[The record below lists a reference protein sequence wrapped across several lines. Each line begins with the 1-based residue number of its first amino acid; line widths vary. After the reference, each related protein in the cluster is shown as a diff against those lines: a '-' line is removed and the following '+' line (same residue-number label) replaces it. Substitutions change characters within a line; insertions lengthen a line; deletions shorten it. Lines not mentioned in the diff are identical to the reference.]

1 MWRRRLNSVT
11 LANATHRELGKGAD
25 GTSTQVRVQMVNK
38 WRVKI
43 IQKGLYKVGD
53 SPRNEGGEKKNKTA
67 IRTVLILK
75 SNHIHVKPPQIEGPL
90 R

>member
-1 MWRRRLNSVT
+1 MEV
-11 LANATHRELGKGAD
+11 
-25 GTSTQVRVQMVNK
+25 
-38 WRVKI
+38 
-43 IQKGLYKVGD
+43 
-53 SPRNEGGEKKNKTA
+53 EKKNKTA